1 MYFPA
6 LSRRG
11 SQIRPRLLFYK
22 SFPIMR
28 AVYFTYSRINST
40 KRPASGAV
48 KFIEPRLTS
57 EVGLVRECICAYI
70 SVFLQ
75 LEWSG
80 CRYSPA
86 YVAAEIM

>member
-1 MYFPA
+1 
-6 LSRRG
+6 
-11 SQIRPRLLFYK
+11 
-22 SFPIMR
+22 MR

-86 YVAAEIM
+86 YVAAEIMWLGNIMFLRLTLDGVLKMTGRLWM